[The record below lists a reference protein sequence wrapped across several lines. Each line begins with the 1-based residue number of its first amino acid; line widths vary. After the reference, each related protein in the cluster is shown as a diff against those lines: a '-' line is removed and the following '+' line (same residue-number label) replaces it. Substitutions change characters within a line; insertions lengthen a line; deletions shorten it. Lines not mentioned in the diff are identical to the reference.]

1 MLVELYIFAFA
12 IVSYGILITLAII
25 GFNKLKLNSIG
36 SNNLSS
42 DFVSIVISA
51 RNEEDNI
58 ESCIYE
64 IAKQNYPKS
73 NFELIIVDDCSD
85 DETFILA
92 ENTLKKSGLNYQII
106 KQDKHQGKKQSIAKA
121 LEIVKGDI
129 IVTSDA
135 DVIHRHSNW
144 LKSISGYF
152 ANNPINMLIMPID
165 YCNQKGIISKFQ
177 IVENIALTG
186 VTAGY
191 TGIGKPFMCN
201 GANLAF
207 KKNIYEKVNGYESH
221 LHLSSGED
229 IFLLESFKTVDA
241 DKIFYGLSRE
251 LIVKTKTE
259 NSLGTFLNQRT
270 RWASKT
276 KNNSNFINSFFAFTV
291 VLSNLI
297 FLALLVAILK
307 KSIILPYL
315 SIFGL
320 AKFVFDFLLLFLASD
335 FLGRLKYIW
344 WIIPFECVY
353 WIYALIIGLA
363 SFIYRPSWKGKKIN

>member
-1 MLVELYIFAFA
+1 MLIELYIFAFI

-25 GFNKLKLNSIG
+25 GFNKLKLNTIS

-51 RNEEDNI
+51 RNEEDSI

-73 NFELIIVDDCSD
+73 NFELIIIDDCSND
-85 DETFILA
+85 KTYILA
-92 ENTLKKSGLNYQII
+92 EDTLKKSGLNYQVI
-106 KQDKHQGKKQSIAKA
+106 KQDIHQGKKQSVARGIEIAKGN
-121 LEIVKGDI
+121 VI
-129 IVTSDA
+129 ITSDA
-135 DVIHRHSNW
+135 DIINRHSNW

-241 DKIFYGLSRE
+241 NKIFYGLSRE

-344 WIIPFECVY
+344 LIIPFECVY

>member
-1 MLVELYIFAFA
+1 MLIELYIFAFA

-25 GFNKLKLNSIG
+25 GFNKLKLNSIS
-36 SNNLSS
+36 SNNPSS

-85 DETFILA
+85 DKTFILA

-106 KQDKHQGKKQSIAKA
+106 KQDTHQGKKQSIAKA
-121 LEIVKGDI
+121 LEIAKGVI

-152 ANNPINMLIMPID
+152 GSNTLNMLIMPID
-165 YCNQKGIISKFQ
+165 YIHQNDIISKFQ
-177 IVENIALTG
+177 TIENIALTG
-186 VTAGY
+186 ITAGY

-207 KKNIYEKVNGYESH
+207 KKNMYDKVNGYESH
-221 LHLSSGED
+221 FNLSSGED
-229 IFLLESFKTVDA
+229 VFLLESFKTIDA
-241 DKIFYGLSRE
+241 DKIAYALSRQ
-251 LIVKTKTE
+251 LIVKTKAE
-259 NSLGTFLNQRT
+259 NSFVSFLNQRI

-276 KNNSNFINSFFAFTV
+276 KYNSNFINSFFAFTIL
-291 VLSNLI
+291 LSNLI

-307 KSIILPYL
+307 KSFILPYL
-315 SIFGL
+315 SIFAL

-335 FLGRLKYIW
+335 FLGRLKQIW
-344 WIIPFECVY
+344 WIIPLECVY
-353 WIYALIIGLA
+353 WIYALTIGLT
-363 SFIYRPSWKGKKIN
+363 SFVYRPSWKGKKIN